1 MSYLVELNPVR
12 LASSQTLREISDEP
26 VGGHEPQSYES
37 VAGGGSVAK
46 YKRRWLQ
53 KPWMA
58 LGKQMDGTLEKAEE
72 KKRAG
77 TNIELSPPWRGAWI
91 YTKMM

>member
-1 MSYLVELNPVR
+1 MNIN
-12 LASSQTLREISDEP
+12 A
-26 VGGHEPQSYES
+26 
-37 VAGGGSVAK
+37 
-46 YKRRWLQ
+46 LQ

-77 TNIELSPPWRGAWI
+77 TNIELSAPWRGACFAE
-91 YTKMM
+91 